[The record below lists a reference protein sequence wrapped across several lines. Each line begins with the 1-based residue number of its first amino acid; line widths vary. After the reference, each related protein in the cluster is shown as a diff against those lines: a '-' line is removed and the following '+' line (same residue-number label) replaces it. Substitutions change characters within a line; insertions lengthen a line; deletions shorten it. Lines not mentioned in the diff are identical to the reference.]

1 MSYQFTTRQN
11 CLAKFLLDGK
21 DYFTYLFEELKT
33 AKSQILLAGWFFSS
47 QLYFPRGF
55 SVEEYEKNQNNL
67 ATLLL
72 EKAKQ
77 GVSISI
83 LLWNNP
89 LSPMGFFISHNSLF
103 RSRRR
108 EKKIKPQKYYCCVT
122 NL

>member
-1 MSYQFTTRQN
+1 LFNQLKFAMSYQFTTRQN

-72 EKAKQ
+72 EKAEQ

-89 LSPMGFFISHNSLF
+89 LSPMGFFFTQLTIQEQKK
-103 RSRRR
+103 R
-108 EKKIKPQKYYCCVT
+108 EKD
-122 NL
+122 